1 MPHALTFLGI
11 FAVVLCLYGLL
22 IMRTRNKELIPRRA
36 VHSIRDKADVYRVG
50 KYVVIVGLV
59 LGAVLIAIAS
69 LLTLVGYE

>member
-36 VHSIRDKADVYRVG
+36 VHSIASEADVYRVG
-50 KYVVIVGLV
+50 KYVAVVGLV
-59 LGAVLIAIAS
+59 LGAVLILTAC
-69 LLTLVGYE
+69 LLTLIGYE